1 MHSKCCSAS
10 SNTFASQPY
19 AVLSWSSMMS
29 MLCQST
35 QADKA
40 GLHNNAECN
49 MQNSNPLPTF
59 ALLHL
64 QCSAVLPPVV
74 SAVLPVLPAP
84 TLLHCCQLGAKSGK
98 VAKVSPPGQNRRRK
112 TSWYISRSISVKTEA
127 KFKCFCSVH
136 FQQSLSVNKRGH
148 VLTFWAGSCKKS
160 DVLKHFE
167 VSPHPP

>member
-1 MHSKCCSAS
+1 MCTSAAGAIKS
-10 SNTFASQPY
+10 DDANALKMLLRLLHTFALQPY

-59 ALLHL
+59 AVLHL

-84 TLLHCCQLGAKSGK
+84 TLLHCCQLGAKSEK
-98 VAKVSPPGQNRRRK
+98 VAEVSPPGQNRRRK
-112 TSWYISRSISVKTEA
+112 TS
-127 KFKCFCSVH
+127 
-136 FQQSLSVNKRGH
+136 
-148 VLTFWAGSCKKS
+148 
-160 DVLKHFE
+160 
-167 VSPHPP
+167 